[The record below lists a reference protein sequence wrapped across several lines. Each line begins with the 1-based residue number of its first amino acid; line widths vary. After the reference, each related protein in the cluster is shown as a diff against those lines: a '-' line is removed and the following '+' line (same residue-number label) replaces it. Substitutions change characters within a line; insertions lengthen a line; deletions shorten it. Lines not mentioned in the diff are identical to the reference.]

1 MAKQIL
7 FDDAARQK
15 MRVGIEKLAK
25 TVRVTLGPAGRN
37 VILQKSFGGPSVTK
51 DGVSVAKEIELED
64 PFENMGAKLV
74 NEVANKTNDV
84 AGDGTTTATVLAS
97 AIFNEG
103 LRYLT
108 TGVSTIEL
116 RNGIEKAVEIAVE
129 SIRTQS
135 RKVRSK
141 EEKASVGTISAN
153 NAPQVG
159 QMLAE
164 AFEKVGDEGV
174 ITIEEASGMETEL
187 QVVEGMEFDKG
198 FMSPYF
204 ATNLTKLTAE
214 LEDPLIFIYNKKI
227 SNVRE
232 FLPVLERAATTGR
245 PLLVIAE
252 DIEGEALAT
261 LVLNKLK
268 GVLNV
273 CAVKAPGFGERRK
286 AYLGDIAALTGG
298 TAITEELGIP
308 LDKVAPEHFG
318 TAKKVRVTKDSTTII
333 EGGGKKKSIDA
344 RCAQIRTQ
352 IEKTTSDYDRE
363 KLEERLAKL
372 TGGVAVIRVG
382 GKTEAEMKAM
392 KDLME
397 DALNATRAAIEEGI
411 VPGGGVAL
419 LRAADAVRDG
429 RYKGDEKF
437 GAQIVEKALIA
448 PLRQIAANAGF
459 DGSVVVETVREKGK
473 SFGFNALTGEYV
485 DMFKAG
491 VLDPAKVTR
500 SALQNAASIA
510 GLLLTTESVVAD
522 KPEPPA
528 PAGGG
533 GMPGGGMGGM
543 GGMGMM

>member
-7 FDDAARQK
+7 FDDNARQK

-37 VILQKSFGGPSVTK
+37 VILQKSFGSPSVTK
-51 DGVSVAKEIELED
+51 DGVSVSKEIDLAD

-74 NEVANKTNDV
+74 NEVASKTNDV

-103 LRYLT
+103 LKFLV
-108 TGVSTIEL
+108 TGVNTIAL
-116 RNGIEKAVEIAVE
+116 RGGIDKAVAVAVE
-129 SIRTQS
+129 SIQAQT
-135 RKVRSK
+135 RKVRTK
-141 EEKASVGTISAN
+141 DEKASVGTISAN
-153 NAPQVG
+153 NDVEVG
-159 QMLAE
+159 KLLAD
-164 AFEKVGDEGV
+164 AFEKVGDSGV
-174 ITIEEASGMETEL
+174 ITIEEASGLATEL
-187 QVVEGMEFDKG
+187 KVVEGMEFDKG
-198 FMSPYF
+198 YLSPYF
-204 ATNLTKLTAE
+204 ATNMTKLTAE
-214 LEDPLIFIYNKKI
+214 LTNPLIFIYDKKI
-227 SNVRE
+227 ASVRE
-232 FLPVLERAATTGR
+232 FLPVLERAATTGQ
-245 PLLVIAE
+245 PLLIIAE

-298 TAITEELGIP
+298 TAITEELGLP
-308 LDKVAPEHFG
+308 LDKVTPEHFG
-318 TAKKVRVTKDSTTII
+318 TAARVRITKDSTTIV
-333 EGGGKKKSIDA
+333 EGGGKKKLIDA
-344 RCAQIRTQ
+344 RCAQIRVQ
-352 IEKTTSDYDRE
+352 ISKTTSDYDRE

-419 LRAADAVRDG
+419 LRAADAVREMKL
-429 RYKGDEKF
+429 RGDEKF
-437 GAQIVEKALIA
+437 GAQIVEQALVA

-491 VLDPAKVTR
+491 IIDPTKVVR
-500 SALQNAASIA
+500 SALQNAASIS
-510 GLLLTTESVVAD
+510 GLLLTTDTMVTELKTDEKANRVEGSIS
-522 KPEPPA
+522 
-528 PAGGG
+528 
-533 GMPGGGMGGM
+533 
-543 GGMGMM
+543 